1 MDQPPECTVNF
12 VFVDWSGGCASEP
25 THVAQAEREAA
36 GKAAAAAEEESARLK
51 KKLQE
56 AAEELEEAMRR
67 HLADQQ
73 RVQVKN
79 AAI

>member
-1 MDQPPECTVNF
+1 M
-12 VFVDWSGGCASEP
+12 
-25 THVAQAEREAA
+25 QAEREAA

-56 AAEELEEAMRR
+56 AAEELEEAIRR

-73 RVQVKN
+73 RVQVNN
-79 AAI
+79 AAIKPALPSFLLQRHQWWSNEFFSDP